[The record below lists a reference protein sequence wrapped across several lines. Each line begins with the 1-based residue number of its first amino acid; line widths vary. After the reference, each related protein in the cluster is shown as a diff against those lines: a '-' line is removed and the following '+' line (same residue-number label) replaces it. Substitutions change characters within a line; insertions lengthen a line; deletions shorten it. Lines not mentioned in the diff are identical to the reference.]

1 MSGPEEYTSAS
12 LLAEADIPEALGM
25 HLQELALRLSG
36 TVYED
41 SFRARDDFIA
51 ATDPITAA
59 LANSEISTYLDSL
72 KNGSL
77 VGLTLHG
84 LPRDPALP
92 PAPLDGGRP
101 DAKLTFVS
109 EALAIGLAM
118 KLGYPSIILGE
129 KKEQLVHQITPVPG
143 HETSQSNAGQVSLRL
158 HQDLAPNP
166 ELPRRTYHEAMPTW
180 LILTGV
186 QRGSGTTPTYIAAI
200 DEAIRRVSPTSLDI
214 LRQQR
219 FVTNPP
225 DSFLQAMPDAINS
238 LPTHPILLDYEGQLE
253 AAFDTSSDVRPM
265 NGAEDTEAMGAIAEL
280 NAALDSVK
288 QEVVIEP
295 GTAVIFNNRRVV
307 HGRGAVVA
315 EENTGN
321 KRWIQRVYVFE
332 PDRLARIAYRNPLL
346 SYQIGGGLVR
356 ISAGYRPIDPRLLE
370 LSGIGQS

>member
-1 MSGPEEYTSAS
+1 MSSREEYTSAP

-92 PAPLDGGRP
+92 PAPLNGGRP

-225 DSFLQAMPDAINS
+225 DSFLQAMPDAINN

>member
-143 HETSQSNAGQVSLRL
+143 QETSQSNAGQVSLRL

-225 DSFLQAMPDAINS
+225 DSFLQAMPDAINN

>member
-1 MSGPEEYTSAS
+1 MSGPEEYTSAF

-92 PAPLDGGRP
+92 PAPLNGGRP

-225 DSFLQAMPDAINS
+225 DSFLQAMPDAINN